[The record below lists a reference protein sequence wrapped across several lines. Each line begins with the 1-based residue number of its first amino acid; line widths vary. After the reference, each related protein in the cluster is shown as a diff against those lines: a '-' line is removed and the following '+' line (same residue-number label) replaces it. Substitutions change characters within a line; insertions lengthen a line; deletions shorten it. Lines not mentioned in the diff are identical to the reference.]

1 MRMRCCRAKHEVMK
15 NDNENAKLILVAEDE
30 TDTARL
36 VQLHLERRGWRVL
49 LTADGVAALDETV
62 RSKPDLVILDV
73 MMPRMD
79 GLEVCRLLK
88 SSPQTRHIPV
98 LMLTA
103 LAELENKREGY
114 RCGAD
119 EYMTKPFSLREL
131 LDRVDGLM
139 RTRELELTS
148 ALDFP

>member
-1 MRMRCCRAKHEVMK
+1 MAMRCCRAKLEPMK
-15 NDNENAKLILVAEDE
+15 TGNENSRLVLVAEDE

-49 LTADGVAALDETV
+49 LAPDGMTALDETV
-62 RSKPDLVILDV
+62 RVKPNLVILDV

-131 LDRVDGLM
+131 LDRVEGLM
-139 RTRELELTS
+139 RAREMELTA

>member
-1 MRMRCCRAKHEVMK
+1 MAMRCCRAKLEPMK
-15 NDNENAKLILVAEDE
+15 TDNENSRLVLVAEDE

-49 LTADGVAALDETV
+49 LAPDGMTALDETV
-62 RSKPDLVILDV
+62 RVKPNLVILDV

-131 LDRVDGLM
+131 LDRVEGLM
-139 RTRELELTS
+139 CAREMELTA
-148 ALDFP
+148 ALDVP